1 MLIAETVDVFAVH
14 CRGEG
19 MVAIG
24 DGFLMELISSLR
36 VRNLSRDFVSGD
48 PMVVFSPL
56 KARTYPEVNIQV
68 TTASKLAICD
78 LEGHGHFVIGV

>member
-1 MLIAETVDVFAVH
+1 
-14 CRGEG
+14 

-36 VRNLSRDFVSGD
+36 VRNLSRNIVSGD
-48 PMVVFSPL
+48 PIVAFSPL
-56 KARTYPEVNIQV
+56 KACTYPEVNVEI